1 MSPKGRP
8 EGELPRSAQREGN
21 PVSDEPFSLTPSAGT
36 RPGADAAYAALRYLV
51 VEDQEAS
58 RQTLRLCLQTMG
70 GVSIDVAH
78 NHGDALFRIR
88 NRTPDVV
95 VCDYILGEGRTGQQL
110 LEELRRAGSLP
121 ERVLFI
127 MVTAERGYEKVISAL
142 ELVPDDYI
150 IKPFSPEVLRGRLE
164 KVIQKKRAF
173 MDCYTH
179 REAKEWPQAI
189 EALDAMLRV
198 PAYANYRYDILR
210 NRAATLADADRI
222 EEAAAA
228 YEAILAEYP
237 FPWAKT
243 GLARMRNQA
252 ARYDEARAL
261 AEDVIAQ
268 VPTYF
273 EAYDLKATICTHQGD
288 FATAQATLAD
298 AARRTPY
305 NYVRKKSLSAAAA
318 RNGDFDL
325 AREMMDEVVARDVIG
340 DHGSAYLDL
349 ARSALDAGRADMAQA
364 MLVQAAPHRDATP
377 DSETR
382 LCMEC
387 MAAVLE
393 GDAGQT
399 RFDRVRAE
407 IARHRPFSVKAAI
420 DVARAALHF
429 SDVQLANAIAE
440 KTLLGSAAREAFAE
454 LLGVYRQHG
463 LEQPFR
469 ELQKEIV
476 ARRLARKGGHG

>member
-1 MSPKGRP
+1 MSG
-8 EGELPRSAQREGN
+8 
-21 PVSDEPFSLTPSAGT
+21 EPFSSVPSA
-36 RPGADAAYAALRYLV
+36 DARSGPEAVYAALRYLV

-58 RQTLRLCLQTMG
+58 RQTLRLCIQTMG

-110 LEELRRAGSLP
+110 LEELRRAGTLP
-121 ERVLFI
+121 ERVLFM

-150 IKPFSPEVLRGRLE
+150 IKPFSPELLRVRLE

-173 MDCYTH
+173 MGYYAR
-179 REAKEWPQAI
+179 REAKQWPEAI
-189 EALDAMLRV
+189 EALDEMLAM

-210 NRAATLADADRI
+210 NRAATLADAGRI

-243 GLARMRNQA
+243 GLARMRNLAQ
-252 ARYDEARAL
+252 RYDEARTL
-261 AEDVIAQ
+261 AEAVIEQ

-288 FATAQATLAD
+288 FAEAQATLAD
-298 AARRTPY
+298 AARRTPH
-305 NYVRKKSLSAAAA
+305 NYVRKKSLSVAAA

-340 DHGSAYLDL
+340 DHSTAYLDL
-349 ARSALDAGRADMAQA
+349 ARSALDADRADLAQA
-364 MLVQAAPHRDATP
+364 MLAQAAPARDATP
-377 DSETR
+377 DSEVR

-387 MAAVLE
+387 MTAVLE
-393 GDAGQT
+393 GDAGVA

-429 SDVQLANAIAE
+429 SDVQLANAVAE
-440 KTLLGSAAREAFAE
+440 KTLLGNEAREAFAE

-463 LEQPFR
+463 LEHQFR

-476 ARRLARKGGHG
+476 ARRLARKGTHG